1 MKKRIVILS
10 AFATPLRSG
19 AEACSEEVPS
29 VLKDR
34 FDLVLITARMR
45 SNLPRRGVLESGV
58 PILRLGFGCKLD
70 KWLFPFLAPVAAAR
84 QHPHIIHAVLESYAG
99 LALVFCRFTAPRAK
113 RVLTCQST
121 NTQLLVQMMHCS
133 ADAVTAISSA
143 LVDRARKCG
152 RRDITLIP
160 NGLTL
165 QDIPRAAKVPGRVLF
180 VGRHEKMKG
189 IDTLLCAFAQVR
201 HPGAHLHLVG
211 SGSQKKSYEKFAD
224 ELGIA
229 DRTTFLGYV
238 PLPDVYQEFAEA
250 QVFCGLSRS
259 EALGNVFLEAQ
270 AAECAVIGTR
280 VGGIPDIVEDGKNGV
295 LVEPDNV
302 AQAAHAIEKLLS
314 DDVLRSALGS
324 AGLQHAAHYDWSQI
338 AEKYAVVY
346 EAVSD

>member
-1 MKKRIVILS
+1 
-10 AFATPLRSG
+10 
-19 AEACSEEVPS
+19 
-29 VLKDR
+29 
-34 FDLVLITARMR
+34 
-45 SNLPRRGVLESGV
+45 
-58 PILRLGFGCKLD
+58 
-70 KWLFPFLAPVAAAR
+70 
-84 QHPHIIHAVLESYAG
+84 
-99 LALVFCRFTAPRAK
+99 
-113 RVLTCQST
+113 
-121 NTQLLVQMMHCS
+121 MHRS

-143 LVDRARKCG
+143 LVERAKRFG
-152 RRDITLIP
+152 RGDIALIP
-160 NGLTL
+160 NGLKL

-180 VGRHEKMKG
+180 VGRQEKMKG

-238 PLPDVYQEFAEA
+238 PLPDVYQEFAE
-250 QVFCGLSRS
+250 
-259 EALGNVFLEAQ
+259 
-270 AAECAVIGTR
+270 ECAVIGTR